1 MPIYFRNTPV
11 KQPFLFDSIGYDWYQ
26 EPMNR
31 PKGYPHFH
39 YLQTEQG
46 MGQIHIQGKHYT
58 LNPGEG
64 LFIAPFVGHS
74 YQSISK
80 EEWHTCFFTLTG
92 TLESSIGRLFDNQQ
106 IICVEKELG
115 TLLRKEIVRIAGKFE
130 TLPVDAKS
138 LSVDC
143 YSLLMH
149 FVDGGYTK
157 DLEKEV
163 LYKRYVE
170 PVLKRIETDYAS
182 ELTIQ
187 ELSQQVYVTPQY
199 LSRLF
204 RRFLDCSAYEYL
216 TACRINKAKELLLT
230 DNSLEIQEIAIR
242 TGFSDASHFIAMFKK
257 AAGFTPRE
265 FRKING

>member
-26 EPMNR
+26 DPMSR

-46 MGQIHIQGKHYT
+46 AGKIKIQGTCRT

-64 LFIAPFVGHS
+64 LLMAPFLPHS
-74 YQSISK
+74 YESASK
-80 EEWHTCFFTLTG
+80 EEWRTCFFSLTG
-92 TLESSIGRLFDNQQ
+92 TLEGSIGTLLNNRP
-106 IICVEKELG
+106 IIPVDKELG
-115 TLLRKEIVRIAGKFE
+115 SLLHREIVRIAGAYAH
-130 TLPVDAKS
+130 LPAGTKA

-149 FVDGGYTK
+149 FVNGGYGN
-157 DLEKEV
+157 DLEKET

-170 PVLKRIETDYAS
+170 PVLKQIDADYAA

-187 ELSQQVYVTPQY
+187 ELSSRVYVTPQY

-204 RRFLDCSAYEYL
+204 RRFLGCSAYEYL
-216 TACRINKAKELLLT
+216 TTYRINKAKELLLVES
-230 DNSLEIQEIAIR
+230 SLEIQEIAIR
-242 TGFSDASHFIAMFKK
+242 TGFSDPSHFIAMFKK
-257 AAGFTPRE
+257 ASGLTPGE
-265 FRKING
+265 FRRTNG